1 MSREYI
7 TLSKN
12 IIKHLGGQNN
22 INNVYHCQ
30 TRLRFSLNDPTKVNL
45 EQLKTLKEVKTV
57 VISGGQHQIV
67 IGTHVAKVFEEI
79 NSLIET
85 NSTTKIEQ
93 TKKAKAVS
101 RIIDF
106 VSGTF
111 QPILPA
117 LSGAGMIKALLAL
130 LLVFKIL
137 TPSSQTYI
145 LLNLFADGVFYF
157 LPILIAI
164 TAAQK
169 LKANPILALGTVVML
184 LHPNWANLVASGKP
198 VSLFHTIPFTLTNYA
213 SSVIPIILIICVQA
227 YIEKYLKQIIPK
239 SLRLV
244 LVPMLIFLSM
254 GILSFS
260 ILGPMGTIA
269 GQYLAVIFTFLSKYA
284 SWAPAF
290 LVGAFAPI
298 LIMFGVHSGIAALGI
313 TQLAKLGVDSIFGP
327 GMLCS
332 NIAQATA
339 GTVVTLIT
347 KEKKLKEIAGPDA
360 ITAYMGITEPI
371 LYGVNLPKRY
381 PLIASLI
388 GGGLGGLY
396 AGIMNAHRFAVGSSG
411 LPGLFLYIS
420 HTSTHLFI
428 TMLIAVIITVSTT
441 AILTFILAQY
451 YEKQVSIRQRD

>member
-67 IGTHVAKVFEEI
+67 IGTHVAKAFEEI

-85 NSTTKIEQ
+85 NSTTKTEQ
-93 TKKAKAVS
+93 IKKAKAVS

-137 TPSSQTYI
+137 TPLSQTYI

-227 YIEKYLKQIIPK
+227 YIEKYLNQIIPK

-298 LIMFGVHSGIAALGI
+298 LIMFGVHSGDR
-313 TQLAKLGVDSIFGP
+313 KS
-327 GMLCS
+327 
-332 NIAQATA
+332 
-339 GTVVTLIT
+339 VV
-347 KEKKLKEIAGPDA
+347 
-360 ITAYMGITEPI
+360 
-371 LYGVNLPKRY
+371 
-381 PLIASLI
+381 
-388 GGGLGGLY
+388 
-396 AGIMNAHRFAVGSSG
+396 
-411 LPGLFLYIS
+411 
-420 HTSTHLFI
+420 
-428 TMLIAVIITVSTT
+428 
-441 AILTFILAQY
+441 
-451 YEKQVSIRQRD
+451 

>member
-1 MSREYI
+1 M
-7 TLSKN
+7 
-12 IIKHLGGQNN
+12 
-22 INNVYHCQ
+22 
-30 TRLRFSLNDPTKVNL
+30 
-45 EQLKTLKEVKTV
+45 
-57 VISGGQHQIV
+57 

-85 NSTTKIEQ
+85 NSTTKTEQ

-137 TPSSQTYI
+137 TPLSQTYI

-227 YIEKYLKQIIPK
+227 YIEKYLNQIIPK

-269 GQYLAVIFTFLSKYA
+269 GQYLAVIFTF
-284 SWAPAF
+284 
-290 LVGAFAPI
+290 
-298 LIMFGVHSGIAALGI
+298 
-313 TQLAKLGVDSIFGP
+313 
-327 GMLCS
+327 
-332 NIAQATA
+332 
-339 GTVVTLIT
+339 
-347 KEKKLKEIAGPDA
+347 
-360 ITAYMGITEPI
+360 
-371 LYGVNLPKRY
+371 
-381 PLIASLI
+381 
-388 GGGLGGLY
+388 
-396 AGIMNAHRFAVGSSG
+396 
-411 LPGLFLYIS
+411 
-420 HTSTHLFI
+420 FI
-428 TMLIAVIITVSTT
+428 
-441 AILTFILAQY
+441 Q
-451 YEKQVSIRQRD
+451 IRQLGTCFSSRSICSYPNHVWCS